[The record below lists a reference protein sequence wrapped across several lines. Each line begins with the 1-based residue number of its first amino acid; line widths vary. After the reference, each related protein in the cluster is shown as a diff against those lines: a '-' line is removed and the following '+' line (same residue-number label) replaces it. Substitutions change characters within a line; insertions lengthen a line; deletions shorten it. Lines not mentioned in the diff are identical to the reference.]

1 VLRFWRGN
9 NNTLW
14 NYSIEISYEQ
24 YLNNQNCIVVK
35 DWDNFGHCTYYF
47 NAKICL
53 DFMLQIGFIDME
65 LYSNMLDV
73 DGDGLLL
80 EEEYKY
86 GTLPS
91 EKDTDG
97 DGLSDYNE
105 IYLYGTNPTN
115 IDSDNDG
122 ISDGTE
128 IDMGLNPLNFDTD
141 NNGIADGNEILRQT
155 IKNVSFDKMKDN
167 EIVPEISIVGNV
179 YDFRHDEDLEFE
191 KCELIFNINKV
202 IKNYDE
208 LAVAYYNEETNQIE
222 ILETHLDSNNN
233 ILTCSVEHL
242 SIYFVVDVAK
252 FISGWYVKNL
262 NDVVLKGRSDI
273 VFVVDT
279 TGSMSNAISQVKNSI
294 ESFADELENNK
305 VDVRLGLI
313 EYKDIYYDGVNS
325 TKYYGWYEK
334 VSDFK
339 HQINHLNISGG
350 GDAPESLVDAIN
362 IMQINLKF
370 RSDADKYAII
380 VTDAAYKDGIVN
392 DVSECMSNK
401 IEQLVNDNI
410 NVSVITSKDL
420 FGTYNSLTEKTNGIL
435 GNINLD
441 F

>member
-1 VLRFWRGN
+1 MLRFWRGN

-35 DWDNFGHCTYYF
+35 DWDNSGHCTYYF

-53 DFMLQIGFIDME
+53 DSMLQIGFIDME

-167 EIVPEISIVGNV
+167 EIVPEISIIGKGDYSLKVDVEDISKNKMFVDMDFIVGNV

-202 IKNYDE
+202 ITNYDE

-222 ILETHLDSNNN
+222 IL
-233 ILTCSVEHL
+233 
-242 SIYFVVDVAK
+242 
-252 FISGWYVKNL
+252 
-262 NDVVLKGRSDI
+262 
-273 VFVVDT
+273 
-279 TGSMSNAISQVKNSI
+279 
-294 ESFADELENNK
+294 
-305 VDVRLGLI
+305 
-313 EYKDIYYDGVNS
+313 
-325 TKYYGWYEK
+325 
-334 VSDFK
+334 
-339 HQINHLNISGG
+339 
-350 GDAPESLVDAIN
+350 
-362 IMQINLKF
+362 
-370 RSDADKYAII
+370 
-380 VTDAAYKDGIVN
+380 
-392 DVSECMSNK
+392 
-401 IEQLVNDNI
+401 
-410 NVSVITSKDL
+410 
-420 FGTYNSLTEKTNGIL
+420 
-435 GNINLD
+435 
-441 F
+441 

>member
-1 VLRFWRGN
+1 
-9 NNTLW
+9 
-14 NYSIEISYEQ
+14 
-24 YLNNQNCIVVK
+24 
-35 DWDNFGHCTYYF
+35 
-47 NAKICL
+47 
-53 DFMLQIGFIDME
+53 MLQIGFIDME

-97 DGLSDYNE
+97 DGLSAYNE

-233 ILTCSVEHL
+233 ILTYSVEHL

-252 FISGWYVKNL
+252 FILGWYVKNL

-350 GDAPESLVDAIN
+350 VMHRSHWL
-362 IMQINLKF
+362 MQL
-370 RSDADKYAII
+370 
-380 VTDAAYKDGIVN
+380 
-392 DVSECMSNK
+392 
-401 IEQLVNDNI
+401 
-410 NVSVITSKDL
+410 
-420 FGTYNSLTEKTNGIL
+420 IL
-435 GNINLD
+435 CKLI
-441 F
+441 

>member
-1 VLRFWRGN
+1 MLRFWRGN

-53 DFMLQIGFIDME
+53 DLLMQIGFIDME

-97 DGLSDYNE
+97 DGLSAYNE

-233 ILTCSVEHL
+233 ILTYSVEHL

-252 FISGWYVKNL
+252 FILGWYVKNL

-392 DVSECMSNK
+392 D
-401 IEQLVNDNI
+401 NI